1 MKHIKKMKERVASTA
16 ATMWHQGALCAE
28 TETPVEKLEAS
39 NRSSL
44 SREIAV

>member
-1 MKHIKKMKERVASTA
+1 MKHVKKMKERVASTTA
-16 ATMWHQGALCAE
+16 EAE
-28 TETPVEKLEAS
+28 TPIEKLEAS